1 MSEILPKED
10 TPLDVIGRYLDAMRS
25 GDRETGYRFFAE
37 DVSFHIPGRSGYAG
51 ERSGRDA
58 ARAYI
63 EHARA
68 LSGEHEVEVE
78 LVDLLAS
85 ETRVALIVRE
95 VFHTADGP
103 VEIRRCNVYRWE
115 DDQIAEIWIFEA
127 DQYAVDALFGA

>member
-1 MSEILPKED
+1 MTTTDLMRE
-10 TPLDVIGRYLDAMRS
+10 YLACARS
-25 GDRETGYRFFAE
+25 GDWERGYAFYADDIR
-37 DVSFHIPGRSGYAG
+37 FHIPGRSEHAG
-51 ERSGRDA
+51 ERRGRDA

-85 ETRVALIVRE
+85 ETRVALILAER
-95 VFHTADGP
+95 FHTADGP
-103 VEIRRCNVYRWE
+103 VEIRRCNVYCWE

>member
-1 MSEILPKED
+1 MTTTDLMRE
-10 TPLDVIGRYLDAMRS
+10 YLACARS
-25 GDRETGYRFFAE
+25 GDWERGYAFYAD
-37 DVSFHIPGRSGYAG
+37 DVRFHIPGRSGYAG

-85 ETRVALIVRE
+85 ETRVALRSTRCSARRPLAAI
-95 VFHTADGP
+95 TDSTGP
-103 VEIRRCNVYRWE
+103 RGPGTPPWS
-115 DDQIAEIWIFEA
+115 A
-127 DQYAVDALFGA
+127 